1 MNTKS
6 TLLGSLS
13 AFVWLYFMGWGF
25 YNFLAVDFFVA
36 HTVNMPQ
43 GVTMDL
49 GMITLGS
56 FIQAI
61 VVALMVHRARD
72 FKFFEGFKTGALV
85 GLFIGAGVG
94 ALQYGSV
101 QLVDLTA
108 VLVDA
113 VWSVFYYGM
122 AGGIV
127 AWVFAKKQEA

>member
-6 TLLGSLS
+6 TLLGALS

-25 YNFLAVDFFVA
+25 YNFLAVDFFVE

-61 VVALMVHRARD
+61 VVSLLVNRSRD

-85 GLFIGAGVG
+85 GLFVGAGVG
-94 ALQYGSV
+94 ALQYGSA

-108 VLVDA
+108 VSVDA
-113 VWSVFYYGM
+113 LWSVMYYGM

-127 AWVFAKKQEA
+127 AWVVAKQQVA